1 MFRATD
7 VAVRRAMPVA
17 TDLEVDRATQVATDL
32 EVLVV
37 PWFPDRRVSI
47 VECRSSSVER

>member
-1 MFRATD
+1 MFRAKA
-7 VAVRRAMPVA
+7 VAVRGATPVA
-17 TDLEVDRATQVATDL
+17 TDLKVDRATQVATDL

-37 PWFPDRRVSI
+37 PWFPECRVSI